1 MRVIEGNLE
10 GGRERRRQK
19 EHGAGRSSG
28 PGLPSVLGVLVVG
41 PRGQPVP
48 LSGDSSSKVLGWG
61 LFISPS
67 THQFITCQKKK
78 LLFPFWGKEN
88 ISIPRK
94 VELSNCGKQLVT
106 YPVDRQTCTH
116 AHACTHVHLHS
127 PLDLPSRIW

>member
-28 PGLPSVLGVLVVG
+28 PGLPCVLGVLVVG

-78 LLFPFWGKEN
+78 ASL
-88 ISIPRK
+88 SILGERK
-94 VELSNCGKQLVT
+94 YKYSQK
-106 YPVDRQTCTH
+106 
-116 AHACTHVHLHS
+116 
-127 PLDLPSRIW
+127 SRGH